1 MKHVALDLLLGRM
14 VHCPKGARIGRIE
27 EMQLGDEADVLEFL
41 VGRQA
46 LLRRLSAL
54 GLIRRRLKGYRIRW
68 DQIDISEPTRPRLTC
83 PIEDL
88 KPL

>member
-1 MKHVALDLLLGRM
+1 MRQLPLDLVLGRL
-14 VHCPKGARIGRIE
+14 VRSPDGSRVGRIQ
-27 EMQLGDEADVLEFL
+27 EMQLGDNGEVLEFL
-41 VGRQA
+41 VGREA

-68 DQIDISEPTRPRLTC
+68 DQIDISDPTRPRLTC
-83 PIEDL
+83 PIQEL